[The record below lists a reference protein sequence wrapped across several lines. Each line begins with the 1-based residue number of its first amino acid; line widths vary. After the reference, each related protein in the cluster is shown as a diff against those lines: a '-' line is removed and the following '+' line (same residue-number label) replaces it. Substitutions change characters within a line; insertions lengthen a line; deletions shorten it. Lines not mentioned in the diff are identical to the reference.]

1 MDWIFPFLDFEMGQT
16 KEEIGMRKKVKRFL
30 IVIAGIWLLLLI
42 ACSAALY
49 IFFPDILHPE
59 AEAVP
64 EPTTG
69 MSELDPHG
77 CKENARQ

>member
-1 MDWIFPFLDFEMGQT
+1 MDRQ
-16 KEEIGMRKKVKRFL
+16 KEEIGMKQRVKRFL

-69 MSELDPHG
+69 MSELYPKG
-77 CKENARQ
+77 CKENGRQ

>member
-1 MDWIFPFLDFEMGQT
+1 MDRQ
-16 KEEIGMRKKVKRFL
+16 KEEKGMKQRVKRFL

-64 EPTTG
+64 EPTIG
-69 MSELDPHG
+69 MSELYPKG
-77 CKENARQ
+77 CKENGRQ